1 VDEFRYSDHAR
12 VRMQQRGI
20 APAVVERLLAYGET
34 AHDHRGGT
42 IYYFSKAALRRGR
55 SPALQRILEERRKV
69 YAVVSQEHVVVT
81 VGHRTKR
88 IPRAG

>member
-1 VDEFRYSDHAR
+1 MSSLRYSDHAR

-20 APAVVERLLAYGET
+20 QPGVVESLLEFGDA

-42 IYYFSKAALRRGR
+42 IYYFSRAASRRTR
-55 SPALQRILEERRKV
+55 SPALQRILEESRKV
-69 YAVVSQEHVVVT
+69 YAVVSEDQVVVT

-88 IPRAG
+88 IRRVG